1 MMPRRLLIGIAAAG
15 ALAAVTPAFAA
26 PTPVPSIDAQAAAVA
41 DSPRVEGAQ
50 ARIATAQ
57 ARVDAVSAQLSELR
71 QRMVGA
77 TPEEGDALRE
87 EEARLEALKDLRVD
101 GVGRAAEDAARIAED
116 ERDAAGEADRQ
127 AAAPSTT
134 GVVLAPG
141 SLDVSATPPAADAA
155 PPAVTSSPA
164 VPALPAPA
172 AGGAADAASIDAF
185 LAAKGSPLTGLGAV
199 FVAEAQRVG
208 LDPRFIVA
216 IAGAET
222 SFGTYGPSQT
232 IHNPFGLGPGMDF
245 ASWPEAIRYAASN
258 LAGPLYLGRGHTTI
272 GSIAGVWAP
281 IGAANDPGNLNN
293 HWTQN
298 VGMYYAAQG
307 GDPNAPVFTGAPA
320 PTPVAAPVF
329 APTQGLATPAV
340 TNAGPAAAADALE
353 LLGTPHPQQ
362 QPRGGLDDVGLV
374 RAAYSAQGVSLPTRP
389 NALGL
394 KGEPIGP
401 MRLRAGDVVLFGS
414 AATGN
419 RVVHMGLYLG
429 AGQFVH
435 AAVPGDVV
443 RLASM
448 YDPVWAASYLGARRI

>member
-320 PTPVAAPVF
+320 PPPGAPRPPPPARDPQTGHCMGGTARRRAGGHGAPCSPPPRVSPPRRSPTRARPPRPTRWSCWARRTRSSSPGAAWTTSAWCARRTPPRGSRYPR
-329 APTQGLATPAV
+329 APTPW
-340 TNAGPAAAADALE
+340 D
-353 LLGTPHPQQ
+353 
-362 QPRGGLDDVGLV
+362 
-374 RAAYSAQGVSLPTRP
+374 
-389 NALGL
+389 
-394 KGEPIGP
+394 
-401 MRLRAGDVVLFGS
+401 
-414 AATGN
+414 
-419 RVVHMGLYLG
+419 
-429 AGQFVH
+429 
-435 AAVPGDVV
+435 
-443 RLASM
+443 
-448 YDPVWAASYLGARRI
+448 